1 MSGIQY
7 SIKDLEHFTQIK
19 AHTIRIW
26 EQRYGLLKPSR
37 TETNI
42 RYYSENDLKKI
53 LNINLLYNSGYKIS
67 KIAQLSEVEIT
78 EKAKSLILNSTTE
91 YQSDIDKLILLI
103 LDFNGSKIEK
113 FIADSCE
120 KTSLLEVYKNLFLT
134 LFQKI
139 GELWQVDT
147 INIIHEHYFSN
158 IFRQFIISEIH
169 KLKVKPL
176 KSKKALLFL
185 HDSEEHE
192 FGILIYHYIL
202 KSYGYECHY
211 LGQKSPI
218 NEVLTAVNQI
228 NPNLVITTFT
238 TKISEKY
245 LIKVTGLLDEI
256 ATGRKVI
263 VSGNQLNNM
272 TTNFNKSILKIDS
285 IDQLLEWVEKN

>member
-37 TETNI
+37 TDTNI

-53 LNINLLYNSGYKIS
+53 LNINLLYNSGFKIS

-103 LDFNGSKIEK
+103 LDFNGPKIEE
-113 FIADSCE
+113 FIANSCE
-120 KTSLLEVYKNLFLT
+120 KTSLLDVYKNLFLT
-134 LFQKI
+134 LFHKI
-139 GELWQVDT
+139 GELWQVDS

-158 IFRQFIISEIH
+158 IFRQFLISEIH
-169 KLKVKPL
+169 KLKVKPQN
-176 KSKKALLFL
+176 SKKALLFL

-202 KSYGYECHY
+202 KSNGFECHY

-218 NEVLTAVNQI
+218 NEVLIAVNQI
-228 NPNLVITTFT
+228 NPYLVISTFT

-256 ATGRKVI
+256 AKGRKVI

-285 IDQLLEWVEKN
+285 INQLLEWVEKN

>member
-1 MSGIQY
+1 MSNIQY

-37 TETNI
+37 TDTNI
-42 RYYSENDLKKI
+42 RFYSESDLKKI

-67 KIAQLSEVEIT
+67 KIAQLSESEIT

-103 LDFNGSKIEK
+103 LDFNGPKIEE
-113 FIADSCE
+113 FIADSCK
-120 KTSLLEVYKNLFLT
+120 KTSLLDVYKNLFLT

-139 GELWQVDT
+139 GELWQVDS

-158 IFRQFIISEIH
+158 IFRQFLISEIH
-169 KLKVKPL
+169 KLKVKTQN
-176 KSKKALLFL
+176 SKKALLFL

-192 FGILIYHYIL
+192 FGILIYQYIL
-202 KSYGYECHY
+202 KSNGFECHY

-218 NEVLTAVNQI
+218 NEVLIAVNQI

-256 ATGRKVI
+256 AKSRKVI

-285 IDQLLEWVEKN
+285 INQLLEWVEKN